1 MLFHVKHFE
10 STSLIELDNCP
21 LCGSSNHIVYL
32 HTQDYFLSGE
42 SFNINEC
49 RVCGHLFTNPQPISG
64 HLGKYYKSD
73 RYLSHKENPESLFE
87 RIYASVRW
95 LNLRTKYKQVTDG
108 LSGGK
113 LLDYGCGTGDFLA
126 VASAQEWEC
135 YGIEQD
141 ENARKIAEKK
151 NNVTVFS
158 TNAPMD
164 NFQNQ
169 FDLITMFHVL
179 EHIPD
184 LHSIMNNLKS
194 WLNDSG
200 RLAVALPNPRSY
212 DALHYGQYW
221 AAWDVPRHLH
231 HFKKET
237 IIGLA
242 EQYGFQLKTVHA
254 MYWDAFFVSLL
265 SEEYKKSKLR
275 LAKSGAI
282 GLLSNLNAMRTKQF
296 SSLLYL
302 FSKAD

>member
-1 MLFHVKHFE
+1 M
-10 STSLIELDNCP
+10 DNCP

-32 HTQDYFLSGE
+32 RTQDYFLSGE

-49 RVCGHLFTNPQPISG
+49 RVCGHLFTNPQPTSE

-87 RIYASVRW
+87 RIYDSVRW
-95 LNLRTKYKQVTDG
+95 LNLRSKYKQVTEG

-113 LLDYGCGTGDFLA
+113 LLDYGCGRGDFLGI
-126 VASAQEWEC
+126 ASIKGWEC
-135 YGIEQD
+135 FGIEQD
-141 ENARKIAEKK
+141 DDARKIAEKR
-151 NNVTVFS
+151 NNVKVLT
-158 TNAPMD
+158 TNATRD

-184 LHSIMNNLKS
+184 LHSTMNDLNHWLKV
-194 WLNDSG
+194 SG
-200 RLAVALPNPRSY
+200 RLAIALPNPRSY
-212 DALHYGQYW
+212 DALHYCQYW
-221 AAWDVPRHLH
+221 AAWDAPRHLH

-237 IIGLA
+237 IIDLA

-254 MYWDAFFVSLL
+254 MCWDAFFVSML
-265 SEEYKKSKLR
+265 SEEYKKSNLR
-275 LAKSGAI
+275 SIRSGAI

-296 SSLLYL
+296 SSLLYI
-302 FSKAD
+302 FSKSD

>member
-1 MLFHVKHFE
+1 M
-10 STSLIELDNCP
+10 
-21 LCGSSNHIVYL
+21 
-32 HTQDYFLSGE
+32 
-42 SFNINEC
+42 
-49 RVCGHLFTNPQPISG
+49 
-64 HLGKYYKSD
+64 GKYYKSD
-73 RYLSHKENPESLFE
+73 RYLSHKENTESLFE

-95 LNLRTKYKQVTDG
+95 LNLRTKFKQVTEG

-113 LLDYGCGTGDFLA
+113 LLDYGCGRGDFLGI
-126 VASAQEWEC
+126 ASVNGWEC
-135 YGIEQD
+135 LGIEKD
-141 ENARKIAEKK
+141 DDARKIAENRK
-151 NNVTVFS
+151 TVKVLP

-184 LHSIMNNLKS
+184 LHSIMNNLNN
-194 WLNDSG
+194 WLKDSG
-200 RLAVALPNPRSY
+200 RLAIALPNPRSY

-242 EQYGFQLKTVHA
+242 EQKGFQLKTVHA
-254 MYWDAFFVSLL
+254 MYWDAYFVSML

-275 LAKSGAI
+275 LVRSGTI

-302 FSKAD
+302 FSKAN